1 MDVTVECQKRQEG
14 INPRALRRSGLIPAV
29 LYGHKGTESVSLT
42 MTAKTAETLLKQA
55 KVNNTL
61 VEVKIPDISWNGK
74 ALVREVQKHPWKN
87 AVYHLSFFSVASQD
101 SLEVGVPLHF
111 VGEAIGVKE
120 GGVLEVMIT
129 ELQVQCAPGNIPE
142 TIEID
147 VTAMQAG
154 DSLRVEELILPE
166 GVVSMIEPGEMVAA
180 ITAPLSVTEAA
191 TEAAESTSTPEA

>member
-1 MDVTVECQKRQEG
+1 MDVSVECQKRQEG

-42 MTAKTAETLLKQA
+42 LTAKTAETLLKKA

-61 VEVKIPDISWNGK
+61 VDVKIPDISWNGK
-74 ALVREVQKHPWKN
+74 ALVREVQTHPWKN
-87 AVYHLSFFSVASQD
+87 LVYHLSFFSVASQD
-101 SLEVGVPLHF
+101 TLEVSVPLHF
-111 VGEAIGVKE
+111 IEEAAGVKE

-129 ELQVQCAPGNIPE
+129 ELPVQCAPGNIPE

-147 VTAMQAG
+147 VSNMQAG
-154 DSLRVEELILPE
+154 DTMRVEDLVLPQ
-166 GVVSMIEPGEMVAA
+166 GVVAMMESGEMVAT

-191 TEAAESTSTPEA
+191 ETEATPEA